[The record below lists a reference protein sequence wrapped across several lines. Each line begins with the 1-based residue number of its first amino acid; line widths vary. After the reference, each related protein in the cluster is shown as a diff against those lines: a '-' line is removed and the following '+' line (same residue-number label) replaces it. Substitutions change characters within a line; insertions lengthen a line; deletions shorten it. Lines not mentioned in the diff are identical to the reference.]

1 MRDLLVVYLPVYFL
15 LFFGFAFLW
24 RSWKTYKL
32 TGINPYAL
40 MNNPGAEKI
49 TNRYFR
55 ILPFLS
61 LAVMVVYLLGEEYYL
76 LLAPITW
83 LEWPLLQW
91 LGLALMTIALVLI
104 LVSQGQM
111 GKSWRIG
118 VDYENPTEFVQAGMF
133 RYSRNPIFLGIVLS
147 VAGLFLLLPN
157 ALTLLI
163 MMLDL
168 ALIQVQIRLEEQY
181 LASAHGD
188 VYEEYCS
195 KVRRWI

>member
-1 MRDLLVVYLPVYFL
+1 MRDFLLLFLPTYFL

-24 RSWKTYKL
+24 RSWRTYKL

-40 MNNPGAEKI
+40 SNNPGAEQV

-55 ILPFLS
+55 LLPLLS
-61 LAVMVVYLLGEEYYL
+61 LTVMVLYLLGDGYYA
-76 LLAPITW
+76 LLAPIPW

-91 LGLALMTIALVLI
+91 SGLVLMSVALVVI

-118 VDYENPTEFVQAGMF
+118 VDYENPTEFVQAGLF
-133 RYSRNPIFLGIVLS
+133 RYSRNPIFLGLVLS
-147 VAGLFLLLPN
+147 VAGFFLLLPN

-168 ALIQVQIRLEEQY
+168 ALIQVQIRIEEQY
-181 LASAHGD
+181 LAAAHGK
-188 VYEEYCS
+188 VYEDYC
-195 KVRRWI
+195 KAVRRWI